1 MSLIPVIKS
10 SNIFVVLKPRVKL
23 VIFFSLLQNRQR
35 PSCRY
40 SLGWK
45 IFDGAFCDFQ
55 EEDLQ
60 ILGRYR
66 TSHTF
71 QINKRAMDGPCS
83 HRTLLKAFKSE
94 YQQNYFRWRM
104 INIARILCIGHM
116 GMIPIPII
124 KNQNKFRHTIIHL
137 CFLSGRLSLAAL
149 KRENFSL
156 GLHATFKDRRSLGL
170 LWLHDR
176 PIRFR

>member
-1 MSLIPVIKS
+1 MKMSLILVIKS

-35 PSCRY
+35 P
-40 SLGWK
+40 
-45 IFDGAFCDFQ
+45 GALCDF
-55 EEDLQ
+55 EEKDLQ

-71 QINKRAMDGPCS
+71 QINNRPMDGPCS
-83 HRTLLKAFKSE
+83 HRTLLKAFESE